1 MSAVAAAI
9 STVPAQVLDL
19 RLERAKPNVRR
30 FAMLTIPLAL
40 LLLSFKIYNIEQP
53 AFFTL
58 ACLAFGGFAISYW
71 LPFRHKEWFLI
82 LLSLGGAYALLSPIT
97 ASLLIAA
104 GLLLFGIVRIGLE
117 FRWRVLALLIVLCG
131 FTYYRA
137 TVRSSRL
144 GDFWPV
150 LGAMFMF
157 RMIIYLYDLKHQ
169 EGRPSLKEFL
179 SYFFLL
185 PNYYFLLFPVV
196 DFQTFRRGYFQRD
209 IHSIAQQGVWWIFRG
224 TTHLLLY
231 RLIYQMQGRFTPPS
245 VSVTAAIVVKIVACY
260 LLYLRVSGQFHIIAG
275 MLCLFGYDMP
285 ETNHRYFLAHSIND
299 LWRRMNIYWK
309 DFMVKI
315 VYLPAYFKLRRRG
328 ALRAELIS
336 TMLVV
341 AATYFLH
348 AYQFFWLKGK
358 LRLTVNDALFWLILG
373 SLMMVNVWIEFR
385 NRNRPIRPGWGL
397 RFRTALQIAA
407 TFAFVA
413 LLWSMWSADSL
424 TEWFHFLRSG
434 NI

>member
-1 MSAVAAAI
+1 
-9 STVPAQVLDL
+9 
-19 RLERAKPNVRR
+19 
-30 FAMLTIPLAL
+30 
-40 LLLSFKIYNIEQP
+40 
-53 AFFTL
+53 
-58 ACLAFGGFAISYW
+58 
-71 LPFRHKEWFLI
+71 
-82 LLSLGGAYALLSPIT
+82 
-97 ASLLIAA
+97 
-104 GLLLFGIVRIGLE
+104 
-117 FRWRVLALLIVLCG
+117 
-131 FTYYRA
+131 
-137 TVRSSRL
+137 
-144 GDFWPV
+144 
-150 LGAMFMF
+150 
-157 RMIIYLYDLKHQ
+157 
-169 EGRPSLKEFL
+169 
-179 SYFFLL
+179 
-185 PNYYFLLFPVV
+185 
-196 DFQTFRRGYFQRD
+196 
-209 IHSIAQQGVWWIFRG
+209 
-224 TTHLLLY
+224 
-231 RLIYQMQGRFTPPS
+231 
-245 VSVTAAIVVKIVACY
+245 
-260 LLYLRVSGQFHIIAG
+260 
-275 MLCLFGYDMP
+275 
-285 ETNHRYFLAHSIND
+285 
-299 LWRRMNIYWK
+299 
-309 DFMVKI
+309 MVKI